1 MRGYIIGCDPGGN
14 GGFAILDGTSGEVME
29 CVKMPSTPMDILNYL
44 KNLFNSDKI
53 SNFAIAYKMI
63 VNYPEWAAVIAQ
75 RVWAFFM
82 SILYPHTAVSLRKIN
97 AFRGYHLVSSAN
109 DTAFC
114 VCNPSKTE

>member
-1 MRGYIIGCDPGGN
+1 MENAPTNLAMSRIIP
-14 GGFAILDGTSGEVME
+14 
-29 CVKMPSTPMDILNYL
+29 
-44 KNLFNSDKI
+44 
-53 SNFAIAYKMI
+53 NFAIANKMI
-63 VNYPEWAAVIAQ
+63 VNYPEWATVIAQ

-114 VCNPSKTE
+114 VYN

>member
-1 MRGYIIGCDPGGN
+1 MNKTGNITLLRGDCLEILPTIADKSVDAVIC
-14 GGFAILDGTSGEVME
+14 GGFCSKFLAMS
-29 CVKMPSTPMDILNYL
+29 K
-44 KNLFNSDKI
+44 KFR
-53 SNFAIAYKMI
+53 NFAIANKMI
-63 VNYPEWAAVIAQ
+63 VNYPEWATVIAQ

-114 VCNPSKTE
+114 VCNPSKTR